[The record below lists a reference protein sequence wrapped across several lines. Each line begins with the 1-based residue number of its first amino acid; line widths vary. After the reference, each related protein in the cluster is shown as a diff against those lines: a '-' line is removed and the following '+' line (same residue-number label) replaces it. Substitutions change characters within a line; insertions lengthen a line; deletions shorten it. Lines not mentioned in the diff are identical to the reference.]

1 MKTYLVESDHE
12 GRLAF
17 LEQVDG
23 LDGLRLEAVHDVDHQ
38 DGDITERRTA
48 ATKVTATIK
57 IRISQMRRSGI

>member
-1 MKTYLVESDHE
+1 MSINGHFFTKNACSMKTYLVESDHE

-38 DGDITERRTA
+38 DGDITERGTA
-48 ATKVTATIK
+48 AT
-57 IRISQMRRSGI
+57 